1 MRTRTLRL
9 AAFAAALFAPCF
21 AAAQFPFQVQTPRPQ
36 SFEPHP
42 AVVRVVVPERD
53 GTAYGSGTLI
63 DRREDYGLVL
73 TNWHVVRDATGPI
86 EVQFPSGFTSQA
98 RALKMDS
105 EWDLAAL
112 VIWRPPSEPVKMAT
126 QPPRPGDWL
135 TIAGYGKGD
144 YRAITGRCTQFYS
157 PKLELPREL
166 VELDVEARQGDSGGP
181 IFNNRGEL
189 AGVLFGAG
197 EGTTLG
203 SFEGRVKT
211 FLASLAPD
219 IGLPSARDQTSAPQ
233 VALRPQQTA
242 PVACNGCQSSC
253 QGGRCPLP
261 TTGLATTGSPL
272 SDAHDLGNVCFG
284 CENVAEHQ
292 TKPKRQMPTGR
303 AAPEDEWPA
312 IRKPAADAVVGWEAA
327 KPNFVDPS
335 EANWPTFGS
344 DAAAASGADVPSQAG
359 PLVPTG
365 AFEQLKNLL
374 AIVGAVAIVFQ
385 VVRLAG

>member
-1 MRTRTLRL
+1 M
-9 AAFAAALFAPCF
+9 
-21 AAAQFPFQVQTPRPQ
+21 
-36 SFEPHP
+36 
-42 AVVRVVVPERD
+42 VRVVVPERD

-86 EVQFPSGFTSQA
+86 EVKFPSGFTSQA

-112 VIWRPPSEPVKMAT
+112 VIWRPPCEPVKMAT

-219 IGLPSARDQTSAPQ
+219 IGLPSARDHSSAPQ
-233 VALRPQQTA
+233 VALRPQQAA
-242 PVACNGCQSSC
+242 PALCNGCQSGC

-261 TTGLATTGSPL
+261 TSGSTTSGLAASGSPS
-272 SDAHDLGNVCFG
+272 SDAHDLGSVCFG

-292 TKPKRQMPTGR
+292 TKPQQQVPTGR
-303 AAPEDEWPA
+303 AAPQDEWPA
-312 IRKPAADAVVGWEAA
+312 IRKPAAGAVVGWEAA
-327 KPNFVDPS
+327 KPNFVAPP

-344 DAAAASGADVPSQAG
+344 DAAAASNAEAPSQAE
-359 PLVPTG
+359 PLLPTG